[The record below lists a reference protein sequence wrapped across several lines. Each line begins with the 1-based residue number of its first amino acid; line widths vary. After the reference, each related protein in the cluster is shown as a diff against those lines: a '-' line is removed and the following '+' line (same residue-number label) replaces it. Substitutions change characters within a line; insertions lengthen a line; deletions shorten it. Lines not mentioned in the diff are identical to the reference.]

1 MNRTTAIFG
10 IFLIFVAMHELEGFT
25 AGIGNAGLG
34 KRDYVSKVIQI
45 VLKYNLLSCRQAFKK
60 FRKNYY
66 CSGKNFYLL
75 SQFHY

>member
-34 KRDYVSKVIQI
+34 KRDYVSKVKQI
-45 VLKYNLLSCRQAFKK
+45 VLKI
-60 FRKNYY
+60 
-66 CSGKNFYLL
+66 
-75 SQFHY
+75 